1 MREPILAQRSIPSG
15 RRYRLTMKVVGGLQ
29 YLKGNRLPYFSLTV
43 DIHRKGF
50 PNQCQSGGCDHETI
64 LKYYPEYADL
74 AALHLSDINGVP
86 MYAEANG
93 WYWMAG
99 AVDGNF
105 GERYHGGNS
114 KQNFPKPPNAPRR
127 GAWDT
132 TDYRE
137 PTFEESLETFSRYA
151 RVSIEIARA
160 LRSDLLA
167 TDTPR
172 AAFAAWIEAQ
182 KPRWAAEAKAC
193 IERHG
198 LKVFGDDWG
207 GRAQ

>member
-29 YLKGNRLPYFSLTV
+29 YLRGNRMPYFSLTV

-64 LKYYPEYADL
+64 LKYYPSFADL

-86 MYAEANG
+86 MHAEADG
-93 WYWMAG
+93 WYLMAG
-99 AVDGNF
+99 AVVGHF
-105 GERYHGGNS
+105 GERYHSGNG
-114 KQNFPKPPNAPRR
+114 KRHFPKPAGAPRR
-127 GAWDT
+127 GDWDT

-137 PTFEESLETFSRYA
+137 PTFDEALQMFADHA
-151 RVSIEIARA
+151 RVGIETARA
-160 LRSDLLA
+160 LRADLLGV
-167 TDTPR
+167 DKPR
-172 AAFAAWIEAQ
+172 AVFAGWLEAQ
-182 KPRWAAEAKAC
+182 KPRWAAEAKDC

-207 GRAQ
+207 GMAQ